1 MLLRTLES
9 SLLGNLLTSKRSQI
23 PGREVVCTGES
34 TTRGDEGKVKPDQVF
49 LMQPHLLTNVE
60 TQNYYQNKSNFNG
73 VYSRNNLPTTK
84 DGAYLINLDDY
95 RSIGTHWI
103 VLHMNSGNVTNFDSF
118 AVEHIPK

>member
-49 LMQPHLLTNVE
+49 LMQPHLLLMLKHKTIIKTSLILMVFIQE
-60 TQNYYQNKSNFNG
+60 TI
-73 VYSRNNLPTTK
+73 
-84 DGAYLINLDDY
+84 YLQQ
-95 RSIGTHWI
+95 R
-103 VLHMNSGNVTNFDSF
+103 M
-118 AVEHIPK
+118 EHT